1 MQPANQQGAS
11 GGDSIVIDNQPSRFL
26 APRDAADAT
35 RRMFWG
41 LMALHLFTWTI
52 VPALTQP
59 NAPLD
64 TIEMLY
70 WGHEWQWGY
79 YKHPPLAAW
88 VAELSTFLAPN
99 SIWPTY
105 LASQMCV
112 VGCFAAAWAMARE
125 TLEPWPALT
134 AALLLQTCYY
144 YNFTTPELNNNILAK
159 VTWAGSV
166 FFLYKA
172 ITGRRWP
179 AWVAAGVCL
188 GLALLS
194 KYDAVVLILALL
206 AFSWL
211 HPQARRCW
219 RSPGP
224 YLTMG
229 VAMALFMPHLY
240 WLMKNDFGPIRYFLT
255 RSEGSQRWFGHLVNP
270 VHFAAAQLMAV
281 GPVLGVLYWLVQR
294 RWQLR
299 KADEKQAFQR
309 DYLAAALFGP
319 LFLVLLLSLIT
330 GAHLRTMWGSA
341 MWTYIAVFLLL
352 TFQMESS
359 PRTQGRLVRLY
370 LILTIGLALIF
381 GARNVLSPYVLSK
394 PSRVHFPGRPLA
406 EAVADRWQRYHGH
419 PSTLPFVAGTWW
431 VAGNVGFY
439 YPGRVSVYADLSQK
453 KSPWIDP
460 GQMAARGGVI
470 LGSQGIDDAS
480 FKNWLAQ
487 FPRAEELEPITLPW
501 QTGALPPVTFRMAV
515 VGPAPG
521 GTADALQKPGQGI
534 SLGTTSGATQ

>member
-1 MQPANQQGAS
+1 MENQQT
-11 GGDSIVIDNQPSRFL
+11 RFL
-26 APRDAADAT
+26 VPLDAADAT
-35 RRMFWG
+35 RSIFWG
-41 LMALHLFTWTI
+41 LMALHLFTWTV

-88 VAELSTFLAPN
+88 VAELSTTLAPN

-105 LASQMCV
+105 LVSQVCV

-159 VTWAGSV
+159 VTWAWSV
-166 FFLYKA
+166 LFLYRA
-172 ITGRRWP
+172 FTGRHGL
-179 AWVAAGVCL
+179 AWAAAGACL

-194 KYDAVVLILALL
+194 KYDAVILIMALL

-219 RSPGP
+219 RSTGP
-224 YLTMG
+224 YLTIG
-229 VAMALFMPHLY
+229 VAMAMFMPHLH

-255 RSEGSQRWFGHLVNP
+255 RSETSQGWFGHLVNP
-270 VHFAAAQLMAV
+270 IHFAAAQLMAV
-281 GPVLGVLYWLVQR
+281 GLLLWVVYRLVQR
-294 RWQLR
+294 QWQLR
-299 KADEKQAFQR
+299 QADEKQAFQR
-309 DYLAAALFGP
+309 DYLAAVLFGP
-319 LFLVLLLSLIT
+319 LILVLLLSLVT
-330 GAHLRTMWGSA
+330 GAHVRTMWGSA
-341 MWTYIAVFLLL
+341 MWTYIGVFLLL
-352 TFQMESS
+352 TFQTDSS
-359 PRTQGRLVRLY
+359 HQTHSRLVRLC
-370 LILTIGLALIF
+370 LILTIGLPLVF
-381 GARNVLSPYVLSK
+381 GARNLLSPYTLSK

-406 EAVADRWQRYHGH
+406 EAVADRWQRYSQH
-419 PSTLPFVAGTWW
+419 PSKLPLVAGDWW
-431 VAGNVGFY
+431 VAANVGFY

-460 GQMAARGGVI
+460 VQMAAMGGVI
-470 LGSQGIDDAS
+470 LGSPDTDGATFDR
-480 FKNWLAQ
+480 WLAQ
-487 FPRAEELEPITLPW
+487 FPQAEELEPITLPW
-501 QTGALPPVTFRMAV
+501 QTDAHLPPVTFRIAGVSPAV
-515 VGPAPG
+515 G
-521 GTADALQKPGQGI
+521 GTPDKLWKPG
-534 SLGTTSGATQ
+534 LGVPMATASGATR